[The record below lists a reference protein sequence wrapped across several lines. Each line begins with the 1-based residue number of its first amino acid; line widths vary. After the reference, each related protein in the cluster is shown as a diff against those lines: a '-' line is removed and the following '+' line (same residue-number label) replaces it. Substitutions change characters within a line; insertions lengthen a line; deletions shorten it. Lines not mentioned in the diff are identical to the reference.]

1 MKRKYLKPLFVVGFL
16 IVITGAAM
24 AYSSRGNPWVSNL
37 ITAPNPGNLDK
48 NGVISLTGRLVQ
60 DKVLQGGDG
69 TADLALSLH
78 ADDMLNPDKG
88 IAQHADMV
96 IVLDRSGS
104 MKGSKIR
111 NAKHAV
117 LNLLSDLS
125 EKDRFALVTYSD
137 GVETHSDLVPV
148 TGLNRKHLI
157 SLVNRIRA
165 GGGTN
170 LGAGLQT
177 GINTLVRAKKIGNIG
192 KVILISDGLA
202 NQGITDSSSL
212 GNMASIAVDKEFSV
226 ATVGVGTEFNE
237 QLMTY
242 IADQGAGTYYYL
254 KNPKVFAQVFQ
265 KEFYNSRATA
275 ATAVEV
281 TIPLRNGMSLVNAS
295 GYPIKTTKDHAR
307 FHPGNLHSGQTRTL
321 FLTFKMPTHNQKIFE
336 INGITV
342 RYIHNGRPCHA
353 VLSKSFEIACVK
365 NQREVISSIDKEEW
379 EKQVTQEDYNKL
391 KDEVSMD
398 IKDGKEK
405 KALDRIQTYYRKKQQ
420 LNTVVGSGKV
430 AENLD
435 KDLNELRHVVTD
447 TFTGSSEAVMQ
458 KQKANS
464 KALQYEGYKGR
475 RN

>member
-1 MKRKYLKPLFVVGFL
+1 MKRKYLKPLFVVGCL

-24 AYSSRGNPWVSNL
+24 AYSSRGNPWMPNL
-37 ITAPNPGNLDK
+37 ITGPNPGNLDK
-48 NGVISLTGRLVQ
+48 NGGISLTGRLVQ

-69 TADLALSLH
+69 TVDLALSLH

-111 NAKHAV
+111 NAKNAV

-125 EKDRFALVTYSD
+125 EKDRFALVSYSD

-148 TGLNRKHLI
+148 TGLNRRHLI
-157 SLVNRIRA
+157 SLVNRIWA

-170 LGAGLQT
+170 LGAGLRT
-177 GINTLVRAKKIGNIG
+177 GIDTLVKTKKIGNIG

-202 NQGITDSSSL
+202 NQGITDSSAL
-212 GNMASIAVDKEFSV
+212 GNMASMVVDKEFSV

-237 QLMTY
+237 QLMTC
-242 IADQGAGTYYYL
+242 IADQGAGSYYYL
-254 KNPKVFAQVFQ
+254 KNPKVFAEVFQ
-265 KEFYNSRATA
+265 KEFYNSRTTA

-295 GYPIKTTKDHAR
+295 GYPIKVTKDQAR

-321 FLTFKMPTHNQKIFE
+321 FLTFKMPTHNQKTFE

-342 RYIHNGRPCHA
+342 RYIHNGRPYQS

-365 NQREVISSIDKEEW
+365 NEREVVSSIDKEEW
-379 EKQVTQEDYNKL
+379 EKQVIQEDYNKL

-398 IKDGKEK
+398 IKNGKEK
-405 KALDRIQTYYRKKQQ
+405 KALGRIQTYYRKKQQ

-435 KDLNELRHVVTD
+435 KDLNELRHFVTD
-447 TFTGSSEAVMQ
+447 TFKGSSEAVMQ
-458 KQKANS
+458 QQKANA

-475 RN
+475 R

>member
-1 MKRKYLKPLFVVGFL
+1 MKQKYLKPLFVVGCL

-24 AYSSRGNPWVSNL
+24 AYSSRGNPWMPNL
-37 ITAPNPGNLDK
+37 ITGPNPGNLDK
-48 NGVISLTGRLVQ
+48 NGGVSLTGRLVQ

-69 TADLALSLH
+69 TVDLSLSLH
-78 ADDMLNPDKG
+78 ADDTLNPDKG

-125 EKDRFALVTYSD
+125 EKDRFALVSYSD

-157 SLVNRIRA
+157 SLVNRIWV

-177 GINTLVRAKKIGNIG
+177 GINTIVRAKKIGNIG

-212 GNMASIAVDKEFSV
+212 GNMASIAIDKEFSV

-237 QLMTY
+237 RLMTY
-242 IADQGAGTYYYL
+242 IADQGAGSYYYL
-254 KNPKVFAQVFQ
+254 KNPKVFAEVFQ

-295 GYPIKTTKDHAR
+295 GYPIKTTKNHAR

-321 FLTFKMPTHNQKIFE
+321 FLTFKMPTHNQKTFE
-336 INGITV
+336 IDGITV

-365 NQREVISSIDKEEW
+365 NERDVISSIDKEEW
-379 EKQVTQEDYNKL
+379 EKQVVQEDYNKL

-420 LNTVVGSGKV
+420 LNTVVGSRKV
-430 AENLD
+430 TENLD
-435 KDLNELRHVVTD
+435 KDLNELRHFVTD

-458 KQKANS
+458 QQKANS

>member
-1 MKRKYLKPLFVVGFL
+1 MKRKYLKPLFVVGCL

-24 AYSSRGNPWVSNL
+24 AYSSRGNPWMPNL
-37 ITAPNPGNLDK
+37 ITGPNPGNLDK
-48 NGVISLTGRLVQ
+48 KGGVSLTGRLVQ

-69 TADLALSLH
+69 TVDLSLSLH
-78 ADDMLNPDKG
+78 ADDTLNPDKG

-125 EKDRFALVTYSD
+125 EKDRFALVSYSD

-148 TGLNRKHLI
+148 TGLNRRHLI
-157 SLVNRIRA
+157 SLVNRIWA

-177 GINTLVRAKKIGNIG
+177 GINTIVRAKKIGNIG

-237 QLMTY
+237 RLMTY
-242 IADQGAGTYYYL
+242 IADQGAGSYYYL
-254 KNPKVFAQVFQ
+254 KNPKVFAEVFQ
-265 KEFYNSRATA
+265 KEFYNSRTTA

-295 GYPIKTTKDHAR
+295 GYPIKVTKDHAR

-321 FLTFKMPTHNQKIFE
+321 FLTFKMPTHNQKTFE

-342 RYIHNGRPCHA
+342 RYIHNGRPYQS

-365 NQREVISSIDKEEW
+365 NERDVISSIDKEEW
-379 EKQVTQEDYNKL
+379 EKQVVQEDYNKL

-435 KDLNELRHVVTD
+435 KDLNKLRHFVTD

-458 KQKANS
+458 QQKANS

>member
-1 MKRKYLKPLFVVGFL
+1 MKRKYLKPLFVVGCL
-16 IVITGAAM
+16 IIITGAAM
-24 AYSSRGNPWVSNL
+24 AYSSRGNLWMPNL
-37 ITAPNPGNLDK
+37 ITGPNPGNLDK
-48 NGVISLTGRLVQ
+48 NEVIFLTGRLVQ

-69 TADLALSLH
+69 TVDLSLSLH
-78 ADDMLNPDKG
+78 ADDTLNPDKG

-111 NAKHAV
+111 NAKNAV

-125 EKDRFALVTYSD
+125 EKDRFALVSYSD

-148 TGLNRKHLI
+148 NGLNRRHLI
-157 SLVNRIRA
+157 SLVNRIWV

-177 GINTLVRAKKIGNIG
+177 GINTLFRAKKIGNIG

-226 ATVGVGTEFNE
+226 TTVGVGTEFNE
-237 QLMTY
+237 QLMTS
-242 IADQGAGTYYYL
+242 IANQGAGSYYYL
-254 KNPKVFAQVFQ
+254 KNPKVFAEVFQ
-265 KEFYNSRATA
+265 KEFYNSRTTA
-275 ATAVEV
+275 ATAVGV

-321 FLTFKMPTHNQKIFE
+321 FLTFKMPTHNQKTFE

-365 NQREVISSIDKEEW
+365 NERDVISSIDKEEW
-379 EKQVTQEDYNKL
+379 EKQVVQEDYNKL

-435 KDLNELRHVVTD
+435 KDLNELRHFVKD
-447 TFTGSSEAVMQ
+447 TFTGSSEAVVQ
-458 KQKANS
+458 QQKANS

-475 RN
+475 R